1 MVMISPH
8 DYDHR
13 NPGANGWCPAF
24 SLLEIIVVLSIV
36 TILSAVIMPW
46 YAGALARYR
55 NDAAA
60 RRVVAD
66 LERVSKEAMNTSTSH
81 ALTFDV
87 SGDNYRLVNIKRFGQ
102 KNLANIVELSG
113 EPYYTTIVTAE
124 FEGGDTVVFDGYG
137 NPDKGGSVVI
147 GFGSTQKTIVFDKLS
162 AKATIH

>member
-1 MVMISPH
+1 M
-8 DYDHR
+8 DTD
-13 NPGANGWCPAF
+13 GWGPAF
-24 SLLEIIVVLSIV
+24 SLLEIIIVLSII
-36 TILSAVIMPW
+36 TILSAVIMPR

-66 LERVSKEAMNTSTSH
+66 LEQVSKEAMNTSASQT
-81 ALTFDV
+81 LTFDV
-87 SGDNYRLVNIKRFGQ
+87 SGDNYRLVNIDRFDH
-102 KNLANIVELSG
+102 KNLANIVEMSG
-113 EPYYTTIVTAE
+113 EPYYTTIVTAD

-147 GFGSTQKTIVFDKLS
+147 GFGSAQKTVVFDKFS